1 MGLMVVDPEDRYA
14 LPVFG
19 VVEMLVEGQKHPVL
33 AWEGDAPTREE
44 QKQLKEYE

>member
-1 MGLMVVDPEDRYA
+1 MVVDPEDRYA

-33 AWEGDAPTREE
+33 AWDGDQPTREE
-44 QKQLKEYE
+44 RQTLNGHE